1 MRADA
6 YPLDD
11 TRRITVCARTCV
23 YTRACAHTM
32 GRTRDTSLRIACWG
46 RIHTRARTRDD
57 VTARAPCGVDNERR
71 SGRISPFFHLSLC
84 SGSSRFTSAYY
95 RFAVLSLSI
104 SFLLASPVERL
115 TAFFL
120 GWLRAARLGT
130 VTPST
135 RRWIRSRAA
144 LTTSRVGTVTTGS
157 EEDLPTSSR
166 SRSRLED
173 TRQRVRRSRVDAINF
188 PIRASLPVNDACRL
202 AVTSD
207 LSPIFV
213 RQ

>member
-1 MRADA
+1 MTSRLGRRVAWI
-6 YPLDD
+6 
-11 TRRITVCARTCV
+11 TRD
-23 YTRACAHTM
+23 
-32 GRTRDTSLRIACWG
+32 GRTGSLPPSILLFARGPRDSRALIIGPRDSFSL
-46 RIHTRARTRDD
+46 
-57 VTARAPCGVDNERR
+57 
-71 SGRISPFFHLSLC
+71 HL
-84 SGSSRFTSAYY
+84 
-95 RFAVLSLSI
+95 

-120 GWLRAARLGT
+120 GWLRAARPGT

-173 TRQRVRRSRVDAINF
+173 TRRRVRRSQVDAINF
-188 PIRASLPVNDACRL
+188 PIRALLPVNDACRL
-202 AVTSD
+202 AATSD
-207 LSPIFV
+207 LSPIIT
-213 RQ
+213 R

>member
-1 MRADA
+1 MCTHGRVHTRWGEHPPADA
-6 YPLDD
+6 SH
-11 TRRITVCARTCV
+11 ARAV
-23 YTRACAHTM
+23 
-32 GRTRDTSLRIACWG
+32 S
-46 RIHTRARTRDD
+46 TRARARELTSGLGRRVAWITRDGQD
-57 VTARAPCGVDNERR
+57 FSLPPSFSLLGVFGIHERLLSVR
-71 SGRISPFFHLSLC
+71 GSFSLHL
-84 SGSSRFTSAYY
+84 
-95 RFAVLSLSI
+95 

-115 TAFFL
+115 TAFFS
-120 GWLRAARLGT
+120 GWLRARPDAG
-130 VTPST
+130 TPST

-173 TRQRVRRSRVDAINF
+173 TRRRVRRSRVDAINF

-202 AVTSD
+202 ATSD

-213 RQ
+213 R